1 MKTNRV
7 LRCLLVALGLSVVCA
22 VSGAGEE
29 IDGKPDAPLAAEVL
43 GIEIHTDDPDE
54 MQYVIL
60 QKLTDRYAADHDI
73 AVNPEEIA
81 AYLAHLEQ
89 DIERDRKENEARREE
104 IERKLK
110 AQDLRTDERESLA
123 AQLETLN
130 ELLAVSDGA
139 TGGAEANPEEDKA
152 AREWIASSFIRQ
164 WKINRA
170 LYQQYGGRIV
180 FQQGGPEPLDAYR
193 TFLEE
198 QEKQGA
204 FKILKPGFERAFWKY
219 YVTDSMHSFYQAG
232 SEEEAQAFQNPSWLS
247 H

>member
-1 MKTNRV
+1 MKTRRV
-7 LRCLLVALGLSVVCA
+7 LRCLLVALGLSFACT
-22 VSGAGEE
+22 VSAADKE
-29 IDGKPDAPLAAEVL
+29 IYGKPDAPLVAQVL

-60 QKLTDRYAADHDI
+60 QKLTDRYAADHGI
-73 AVNPEEIA
+73 EVKPEEIA
-81 AYLAHLEQ
+81 AYIARLER
-89 DIERDRKENEARREE
+89 DMERDRKENTARRDE
-104 IERKLK
+104 IERKLR
-110 AQDLRTDERESLA
+110 AQDLPKDERERLATQLEALNEFLA
-123 AQLETLN
+123 A
-130 ELLAVSDGA
+130 
-139 TGGAEANPEEDKA
+139 GGAVANPEEDKA

-204 FKILKPGFERAFWKY
+204 FAILNKEFEPEFWKY
-219 YVTDSMHSFYQAG
+219 YVNDSLHSFYEAG
-232 SEEEAQAFQNPSWLS
+232 STEEAQAFDPPWK
-247 H
+247 

>member
-1 MKTNRV
+1 
-7 LRCLLVALGLSVVCA
+7 LVALSLSVVCA

-29 IDGKPDAPLAAEVL
+29 IYGKPDAPLAAEVL
-43 GIEIHTDDPDE
+43 GVAIHTDDPDE

-60 QKLTDRYAADHDI
+60 QKLTDRYAADHGI
-73 AVNPEEIA
+73 EVQPEEIA
-81 AYLAHLEQ
+81 AYIARLEK
-89 DIERDRKENEARREE
+89 DIEQDRKEGEARRAE
-104 IERKLK
+104 IVRKLQ
-110 AQDLRTDERESLA
+110 AQDLPEDERKRLA
-123 AQLETLN
+123 AQLDALN
-130 ELLAVSDGA
+130 ELLAA
-139 TGGAEANPEEDKA
+139 TDAAAGRTAANPKEDKA

-170 LYQQYGGRIV
+170 LYEQYGGRIV

-193 TFLEE
+193 KFLQE

-204 FKILKPGFERAFWKY
+204 FVIVKKEFEPEFWKY

-232 SEEEAQAFQNPSWLS
+232 SEEEARAFQDPWWLS